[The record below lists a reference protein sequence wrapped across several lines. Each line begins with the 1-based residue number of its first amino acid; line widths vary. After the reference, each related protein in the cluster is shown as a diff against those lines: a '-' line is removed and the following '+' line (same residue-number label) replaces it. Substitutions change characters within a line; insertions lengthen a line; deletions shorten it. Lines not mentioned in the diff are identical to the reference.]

1 MTDFVYLKP
10 AAAISPEHP
19 LFNLEAEIRIAALQL
34 PEKFAWIYRLSIA
47 DDKVNESVK
56 LEAKGAIS
64 DYEILMNAEMEKA
77 KELVKTELIELQ
89 ARKKTF
95 LEIANSH
102 F

>member
-1 MTDFVYLKP
+1 MADFVYLKP

-47 DDKVNESVK
+47 EDKVPESVK
-56 LEAKGAIS
+56 EAAKGTIL
-64 DYEILMNAEMEKA
+64 DYETLMNAEMEKA
-77 KELVKTELIELQ
+77 KELLKVELVELQ

-95 LEIANSH
+95 LEIASSH